1 MKLLS
6 LLAIAISAENRW
18 RRASGAWGYTD
29 QAAWSDNSEHCSKD
43 SQSPIDI
50 TGAAVKNRADFSFD
64 QHHYGKNYTWD
75 GINNGHTIKFTPTG
89 DGDMPMIQA
98 QTLLEGDYHLGQF
111 HFHWGSAMDKG
122 SEHTVDGR
130 RYFAELHLVHFKA
143 EYAGIGPS
151 LDHAGGLAVV
161 GHFLEVVDTTEE
173 SAMDKFLTGMVGE
186 NLLAT
191 TDASEFSAEFN
202 LRDLGL
208 ANFTDYYRYSG
219 SLTTPP
225 CNEVVQWTVVRE
237 TLKVNTATMNKMV
250 SFSQDKLGVAVTD
263 NYREVQALNGRE
275 IKLYSSDAAELD
287 TVVEPVAKET
297 GGAPADDADEAP
309 APEPEVKSEPE
320 PEGNS
325 GAVAL
330 ASASAFVALAVT
342 VVSL

>member
-1 MKLLS
+1 M
-6 LLAIAISAENRW
+6 
-18 RRASGAWGYTD
+18 
-29 QAAWSDNSEHCSKD
+29 
-43 SQSPIDI
+43 
-50 TGAAVKNRADFSFD
+50 
-64 QHHYGKNYTWD
+64 HY
-75 GINNGHTIKFTPTG
+75 
-89 DGDMPMIQA
+89 
-98 QTLLEGDYHLGQF
+98 
-111 HFHWGSAMDKG
+111 
-122 SEHTVDGR
+122 
-130 RYFAELHLVHFKA
+130 KA

-250 SFSQDKLGVAVTD
+250 SFSQVSFFYSDWNWKKTEKDKLGVAVTD

-287 TVVEPVAKET
+287 TAVQPVAEET